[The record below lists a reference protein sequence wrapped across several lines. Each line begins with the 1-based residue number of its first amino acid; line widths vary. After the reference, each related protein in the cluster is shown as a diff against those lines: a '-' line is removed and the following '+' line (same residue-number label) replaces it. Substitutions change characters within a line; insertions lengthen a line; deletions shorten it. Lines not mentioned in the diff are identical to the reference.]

1 MDKQQKKQLF
11 TPWLKQFLTSIL
23 ATSIG
28 LGLTFSVNKAVDNSK
43 KLQAQ
48 RLTAKK
54 MDNAELATAIDLGET
69 VDIHPLRKREV
80 AERVANVFDHLVWK
94 KSAPLSPRITNVHTD
109 GNVITLTADQPLRQ
123 SDRLYEFETAGSDG
137 RFVNAEAHTDG
148 KNIIIRSATDRPA
161 KLRYAWKHNPIRAGV
176 YSAAGVPMSP
186 QQIDLSK

>member
-1 MDKQQKKQLF
+1 MRE
-11 TPWLKQFLTSIL
+11 
-23 ATSIG
+23 
-28 LGLTFSVNKAVDNSK
+28 
-43 KLQAQ
+43 AQ
-48 RLTAKK
+48 RLTTEHLP
-54 MDNAELATAIDLGET
+54 NVGLTVAIDLGET

-137 RFVNAEAHTDG
+137 RFVNAEAQSEGNRITV
-148 KNIIIRSATDRPA
+148 RSAVPNPVTM
-161 KLRYAWKHNPIRAGV
+161 RYAWKHNPIRAGV